1 MSYYKLLLVS
11 IFILTLNILFLKSGF
26 IDHINYR
33 LYDAI
38 SSMVPKK
45 QSIKSSVVV
54 VDIDEKSLDALG
66 QWPWSR
72 VVLAKLIEE
81 IDSADPASIGL
92 DIVFAERDR
101 TSPIVLKDFY
111 KKYFTFEL
119 ELKGLPEI
127 LFDNDK
133 IFANT
138 LRESNVALAI
148 FLNSEYKKKEECRI
162 ATDGLKIKD
171 DSMVKLKVN
180 SALCNIES
188 IQASSKNTGFINAS
202 ASRDGI
208 FRKKPL
214 FIRYNDKIVPSLG
227 LATLMGLDS
236 IKLDGDSIEILGSRV
251 AMGLNSEVFLRF
263 YDSSWYQK
271 ISAVDVLAGK
281 IDSSLL
287 KGKFILLGASA
298 IGLHDWLLISNGE
311 RLPSAYIHATLI
323 DNILNDSLSY
333 ELENVGLLNF
343 ILANLLLLALLYL
356 VLKKR
361 YIEFVV
367 TFVAASVLSVLISY
381 IFLFKGIY
389 ISVAYFIAPF
399 VIGFFVIN
407 TIAAILQY
415 LEKQLFYSEISRAH
429 SLAIDSMALVVESRD
444 IETGAHIKRTK
455 LYIKLLC
462 SYMLEKG
469 LYRERLSQE
478 FSEIMYRASPLHDI
492 GKVAIP
498 DTILKKPGRLTR
510 EEFEVM
516 KTHAIIGK
524 NILDNALIGD
534 KDNKF
539 LKVAR
544 NIAHYHHE
552 KWDGTGYPQGLKGKN
567 IPIEGR
573 IMAIAD
579 VYDALTSKRVYKES
593 FDFEIAEKIIVN
605 EKGNHF
611 DPLLV
616 EIFMELKEEFKEI
629 AIREKE

>member
-593 FDFEIAEKIIVN
+593 FDFEIAEEIIVN

>member
-180 SALCNIES
+180 SALCNIEG

-593 FDFEIAEKIIVN
+593 FDFEIAEEIIVN

>member
-127 LFDNDK
+127 LLDNDK

-593 FDFEIAEKIIVN
+593 FDFEIAEEIIVN

>member
-188 IQASSKNTGFINAS
+188 IQANSKNTGFINAS

-593 FDFEIAEKIIVN
+593 FDFEIAEEIIVN